1 MQLSNGKNTISD
13 ARFKAAEDKMF
24 ERQDDEY
31 ELVHNGSGRSE
42 EMPSELARRHNMEHN
57 NLLEDRHNLSVAQWL
72 QLYPDVTV
80 TDERMEREAATA
92 AEHSRWT
99 GEPLGETAGIV
110 QSGGI
115 SQSH

>member
-42 EMPSELARRHNMEHN
+42 EMPSELTWRHNREHN
-57 NLLEDRHNLSVAQWL
+57 NLLEDRRNLSIAQWL

-80 TDERMEREAATA
+80 
-92 AEHSRWT
+92 SRWT
-99 GEPLGETAGIV
+99 GEPLGETAEVV
-110 QSGGI
+110 QSAGI
-115 SQSH
+115 GQSH